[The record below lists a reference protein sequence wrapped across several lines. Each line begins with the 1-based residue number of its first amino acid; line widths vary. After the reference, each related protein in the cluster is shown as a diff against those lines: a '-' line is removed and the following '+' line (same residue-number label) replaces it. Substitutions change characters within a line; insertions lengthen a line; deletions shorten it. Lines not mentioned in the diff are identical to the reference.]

1 MCNQSL
7 MKLVIPE
14 DDEVDEAK
22 TSMSV
27 PAEPASEESLSKPE
41 AATTGESQLV
51 WAIRGVRKIKRM
63 FSREVLE
70 LVWCPEAAQST
81 WDLYAFFGKRNA
93 QMVLC

>member
-41 AATTGESQLV
+41 AATTGESS
-51 WAIRGVRKIKRM
+51 WSGP
-63 FSREVLE
+63 LE
-70 LVWCPEAAQST
+70 
-81 WDLYAFFGKRNA
+81 G
-93 QMVLC
+93 